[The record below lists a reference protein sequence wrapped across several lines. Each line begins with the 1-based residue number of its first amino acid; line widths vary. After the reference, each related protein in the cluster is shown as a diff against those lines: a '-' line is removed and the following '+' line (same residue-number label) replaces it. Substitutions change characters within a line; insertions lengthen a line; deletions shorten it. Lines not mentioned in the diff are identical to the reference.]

1 MPLGAAVEAAR
12 EGSALPWTRLL
23 DEDELPAIVERRG
36 PRFDDLSSEQREWA
50 TMRPLELVAHRLVAI
65 PEAPL
70 RGAREDGE
78 TARDSAELRRL
89 QAVRNPVHL
98 TTTQLDALHLSV
110 MVCTLCIHHYL
121 EVLTRSVL
129 RPRTASDARVTERHR
144 VAGPVSRPDPCWLSS
159 CGANYC
165 AGDK

>member
-1 MPLGAAVEAAR
+1 MPLRAAVEAAR

-23 DEDELPAIVERRG
+23 DKDELSPIVERCG
-36 PRFDDLSSEQREWA
+36 PSFDDLTSEQREWA
-50 TMRPLELVAHRLVAI
+50 TVRSLELVAHRLVAV
-65 PEAPL
+65 PETPL
-70 RGAREDGE
+70 RGAREDRE
-78 TARDSAELRRL
+78 TASDSAQLRRL

-98 TTTQLDALHLSV
+98 TTTQLDVLHLSV

-144 VAGPVSRPDPCWLSS
+144 VAGPVSGPDPCWLSS